1 MNARQFNAA
10 PPIVEQ
16 LVKAK
21 LSPEKAIE
29 TLFLA
34 TLTRPPSDNEMTLMR
49 GYIERRQDPAQAYAG
64 ILWILFNTNEFVL
77 NH

>member
-1 MNARQFNAA
+1 MNARQFNAT
-10 PPIVEQ
+10 PPLVEQ
-16 LVKAK
+16 LVKRK
-21 LSPEKAIE
+21 LPRDQAIA

-34 TLTRPPSDNEMTLMR
+34 TLTRRPTANEMKLMADYLEHR
-49 GYIERRQDPAQAYAG
+49 QEPEKGYSG